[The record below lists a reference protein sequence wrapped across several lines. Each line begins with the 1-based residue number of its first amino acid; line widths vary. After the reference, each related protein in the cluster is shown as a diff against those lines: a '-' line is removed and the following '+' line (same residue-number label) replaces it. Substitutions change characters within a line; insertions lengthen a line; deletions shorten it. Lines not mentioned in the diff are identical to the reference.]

1 MVSVSVCRLYVS
13 LDSYICANLLVM
25 NLLFSL
31 AMLKV
36 LADPSSLAH
45 TWHIH
50 LSVVLNLV
58 ACVAH
63 LALINR

>member
-1 MVSVSVCRLYVS
+1 
-13 LDSYICANLLVM
+13 M
-25 NLLFSL
+25 NLLFSV

-50 LSVVLNLV
+50 LTVLVNIASCAANLG
-58 ACVAH
+58 
-63 LALINR
+63 LIVR